1 MLRLK
6 ELRIQH
12 KKTQKELAAFLGID
26 RTTYTKYETGASE
39 PALETLGRLS
49 QYYHVDIDYLI
60 GLSDSPK
67 KEAPTLEQVD
77 AEELQLLK
85 ELVDQLTPE
94 QQQELLRYG
103 RYLASQPPFSKDS
116 G

>member
-6 ELRIQH
+6 ELRLSA
-12 KKTQKELAAFLGID
+12 KKTQKELAALLGVD

-39 PALETLGRLS
+39 PTFETLSRLAS
-49 QYYHVDIDYLI
+49 YYQVSIEYLMGMPTAQKNVSTVCTVDTD
-60 GLSDSPK
+60 K
-67 KEAPTLEQVD
+67 
-77 AEELQLLK
+77 LQQLK

-103 RYLASQPPFSKDS
+103 RYLASQLPFSKDS
-116 G
+116 

>member
-6 ELRIQH
+6 ELRIKH
-12 KKTQKELAAFLGID
+12 NKTQKELAAFLGID

-39 PALETLGRLS
+39 PALETLSRLS
-49 QYYHVDIDYLI
+49 AYYHVDIDYLI
-60 GLSDSPK
+60 GMSEIEK
-67 KEAPTLEQVD
+67 KASTIEQVD
-77 AEELQLLK
+77 AKELQLLK
-85 ELVDQLTPE
+85 DLVNQLTPD

-103 RYLASQPPFSKDS
+103 RYLASQPPFSKE